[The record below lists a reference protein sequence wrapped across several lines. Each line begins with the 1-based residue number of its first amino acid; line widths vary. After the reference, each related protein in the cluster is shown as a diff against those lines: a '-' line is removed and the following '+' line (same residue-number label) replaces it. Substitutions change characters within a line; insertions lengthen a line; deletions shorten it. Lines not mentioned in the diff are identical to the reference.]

1 MSLNKI
7 WTWLDGKKLI
17 IGGILSIIQLLASFA
32 AGVGTILGT
41 VFPATS
47 KVVIY
52 ALATSSFLFTAS
64 GLLHKAWKKVYHED
78 HP

>member
-1 MSLNKI
+1 MLIKV

-17 IGGILSIIQLLASFA
+17 IGGILSIIQLLAAFA
-32 AGVGTILGT
+32 VGLGT
-41 VFPATS
+41 TLSAMFPATS

-52 ALATSSFLFTAS
+52 SLAVSSFLFTLS
-64 GLLHKAWKKVYHED
+64 GLLHKAWKKVYRED

>member
-1 MSLNKI
+1 MLIKV

-17 IGGILSIIQLLASFA
+17 IGGILSIIQLLAAFA
-32 AGVGTILGT
+32 VGLGT
-41 VFPATS
+41 TLSAMFPATS

-52 ALATSSFLFTAS
+52 ALAASSFLFTAS